1 MAARREGPIRQQRD
15 FPAQKVID
23 GQSGQARCRQLKGN
37 GRGRVEWVGVVLV
50 EGEGV
55 RDGGLVALQ
64 DGSAGIAFYDDNGV
78 SVDGEVDGPF
88 AGRCRPRLVGGMRR
102 GERQGF
108 PRIRHGLR
116 LGAGEFLRA
125 EQIVAGN
132 SVEDAVARGADVKFF
147 YNLFSRGLFVLAG
160 DRNDGITSADGLR
173 GKQIGVSTAD
183 GAEVSFARSALS
195 SVGVQPDE
203 YKFVTIGQ
211 EGMAVTAF
219 DRDTIHAFA
228 ASFTGIAVLKDRGVD
243 IIDLTPEGLDL
254 FGNGLAVRGDIYR
267 DSPEMVAGFAKAVH
281 KATTWGM
288 KNPEGVLTDGETY
301 NPQEVERRD
310 YARALLDTVN
320 QQYAPIGKNTL
331 GFLPASGWDAWH
343 KSLLETGEL
352 DKPIEDLSTI
362 YTNEFVEN
370 LGE

>member
-1 MAARREGPIRQQRD
+1 MSNTCTKLARTASRWAARIGMAVATVALTGNLASAAELKPVTIVLPGSSAMAWYPMIVAQQQGFFAEEGLDVTIKSLDGSGAVLQAMAAG
-15 FPAQKVID
+15 
-23 GQSGQARCRQLKGN
+23 
-37 GRGRVEWVGVVLV
+37 
-50 EGEGV
+50 
-55 RDGGLVALQ
+55 
-64 DGSAGIAFYDDNGV
+64 
-78 SVDGEVDGPF
+78 
-88 AGRCRPRLVGGMRR
+88 
-102 GERQGF
+102 
-108 PRIRHGLR
+108 
-116 LGAGEFLRA
+116 RA
-125 EQIVAGN
+125 EFGAPGPGPVLN
-132 SVEDAVARGADVKFF
+132 AVARGADVKFF

-203 YKFVTIGQ
+203 YKFVTVGQ

-281 KATTWGM
+281 RATEWGLQ
-288 KNPEGVLTDGETY
+288 NPEGVLTDGETY
-301 NPQEVERRD
+301 NPQEVERRE

-320 QQYAPIGKNTL
+320 QQYAPIGTNKL
-331 GFLPASGWDAWH
+331 GFLPESGWHAWH

-352 DKPIEDLSTI
+352 DKPIEDLSTV

>member
-1 MAARREGPIRQQRD
+1 MSNTCSKLARSASRWATRIGMTVAAVALTGNLASAAELKPVTVVLPGSSAMAWYPMIVAQQQGFFAEEGLDVTIKSLDGSGAVLQAMAAG
-15 FPAQKVID
+15 
-23 GQSGQARCRQLKGN
+23 
-37 GRGRVEWVGVVLV
+37 
-50 EGEGV
+50 
-55 RDGGLVALQ
+55 
-64 DGSAGIAFYDDNGV
+64 
-78 SVDGEVDGPF
+78 
-88 AGRCRPRLVGGMRR
+88 
-102 GERQGF
+102 
-108 PRIRHGLR
+108 
-116 LGAGEFLRA
+116 RA
-125 EQIVAGN
+125 EFGAPGPGPVLN
-132 SVEDAVARGADVKFF
+132 AVARGADVKFF